1 MSTPSKAQLK
11 KFAESQDLSYMQAM
25 VADGTIKDVDEPFD
39 EYGWTV
45 TALMDQCFYRKNK
58 GSLERIRFLLGCH
71 PPAKPNIKNRYG
83 YTCLHWAI
91 FNRYGGGGD
100 DPDLVRLLL
109 ENGAD
114 SSIKDNNFYQ
124 SALDIA
130 KESGFNESIYVI
142 CDWYRNIYE
151 EILFDDDSA
160 EIPPNVHPFDGLLE
174 DVLKETASRV
184 RVLRLLLL
192 LNHKNYDGFVDS
204 LEYELREE
212 LVESL
217 ILEML

>member
-1 MSTPSKAQLK
+1 
-11 KFAESQDLSYMQAM
+11 M
-25 VADGTIKDVDEPFD
+25 VADGTIKDVNEPYD
-39 EYGWTV
+39 EYGG
-45 TALMDQCFYRKNK
+45 TALMNQCFYRKNK
-58 GSLERIRFLLGCH
+58 GSYERVRFLLLGCH
-71 PPAKPNIKNRYG
+71 PPAKPNIKGTYG
-83 YTCLHWAI
+83 CTCLHWAV
-91 FNRYGGGGD
+91 NKYGGGGD

-114 SSIKDNNFYQ
+114 SSIKNNHGNT
-124 SALDIA
+124 ALDKA
-130 KESGFNESIYVI
+130 KSNKFNKIIYVI
-142 CDWYRNIYE
+142 CDWYRNKYQ

-174 DVLKETASRV
+174 DVLKEVASRG

-192 LNHKNYDGFVDS
+192 LNHKNCDGLVDS

-217 ILEML
+217 IMEML

>member
-1 MSTPSKAQLK
+1 MAQLK
-11 KFAESQDLSYMQAM
+11 NFAYSEDLSYMQAM
-25 VADGTIKDVDEPFD
+25 VADGTIKDVNEPYG
-39 EYGWTV
+39 EYGWT
-45 TALMDQCFYRKNK
+45 ALMYQCLHRKKK
-58 GSLERIRFLLGCH
+58 GYYERVRFLFLGCH
-71 PPAKPNIKNRYG
+71 PPAKPNIKNSYNG
-83 YTCLHWAI
+83 YACLHLAV
-91 FNRYGGGGD
+91 FNTYDGDD

-114 SSIKDNNFYQ
+114 SSIKDNGGRTALYYAKSYNFN
-124 SALDIA
+124 
-130 KESGFNESIYVI
+130 KSIYVI

-174 DVLKETASRV
+174 VVLKEVVSRG

-192 LNHKNYDGFVDS
+192 LNHKNYDGFADS

-217 ILEML
+217 IMEML

>member
-1 MSTPSKAQLK
+1 MSSKAELLK
-11 KFAESQDLSYMQAM
+11 KFAFSEDLSYMQAM
-25 VADGTIKDVDEPFD
+25 VADGTIKDVNEPYD
-39 EYGWTV
+39 GYGM
-45 TALMDQCFYRKNK
+45 TALMNQCYFRNNK
-58 GSLERIRFLLGCH
+58 GYLERVRFLLGCH
-71 PPAKPNIKNRYG
+71 PPAKINIQDCYG
-83 YTCLHWAI
+83 YTCLHYAI
-91 FNRYGGGGD
+91 YNNGYDD

-114 SSIKDNNFYQ
+114 RSIKNNMD
-124 SALDIA
+124 STALDLA
-130 KESGFNESIYVI
+130 KENKFNKSIHVI
-142 CDWYRNIYE
+142 CDWYRNKYQ

-174 DVLKETASRV
+174 DVLKEVASRG

-217 ILEML
+217 IMEML

>member
-11 KFAESQDLSYMQAM
+11 KFSESKDLSYMQAM
-25 VADGTIKDVDEPFD
+25 VADGTIKDIDEPYD
-39 EYGWTV
+39 RLGR
-45 TALMDQCFYRKNK
+45 TALMYQCLFRIDK
-58 GSLERIRFLLGCH
+58 GYLERVRFLLGCH
-71 PPAKPNIKNRYG
+71 PPAKINIQDRFGN
-83 YTCLHWAI
+83 TCLHLAI
-91 FNRYGGGGD
+91 YDHYGGGD
-100 DPDLVRLLL
+100 DPDLVRLLV

-114 SSIKDNNFYQ
+114 SSIKNN
-124 SALDIA
+124 SGNTALDLA
-130 KESGFNESIYVI
+130 KMNKFNKSIYVI
-142 CDWYRNIYE
+142 CDWYRNKYE

-174 DVLKETASRV
+174 DVLKEVVSRG

>member
-1 MSTPSKAQLK
+1 MSSKAEQLR

-25 VADGTIKDVDEPFD
+25 VADGTIKDVNEPYD
-39 EYGWTV
+39 RNGW
-45 TALMDQCFYRKNK
+45 TALMYQCIFRNNK
-58 GSLERIRFLLGCH
+58 GHLERVRFLLGCH
-71 PPAKPNIKNRYG
+71 PPAKINIQDRNG
-83 YTCLHWAI
+83 DTCLHMAI
-91 FNRYGGGGD
+91 YKSYGGGD
-100 DPDLVRLLL
+100 DPDLVRLLV

-114 SSIKDNNFYQ
+114 SSIKDISFRT
-124 SALDIA
+124 ALDYA
-130 KESGFNESIYVI
+130 KIYIFNNSVDVI
-142 CDWYRNIYE
+142 CDWYRNKYE

-174 DVLKETASRV
+174 DVLKEVASRG